1 MEVGLFKTEKN
12 SDQLSEFKILELF
25 GLKALGFFRE
35 WGRDGE
41 ATRQDDA
48 WDCWRSKKS
57 YIVRNG

>member
-12 SDQLSEFKILELF
+12 SDQLSEFKDLELF
-25 GLKALGFFRE
+25 GMKALGFIRV

-41 ATRQDDA
+41 ATRPDDA

-57 YIVRNG
+57 DIVRNG